1 MAVTSAS
8 DIAGIIDASAT
19 LAATITGIKRVY
31 DRVGEIPPVVGAN
44 DLPAILQSVT
54 ASDLPPATHNY
65 SVGSEYITHYWYLD
79 VLVHREGD
87 THAEQAA
94 LMPFI
99 PLVRAKFV
107 ANVQLNQP
115 QYVRECLPQN
125 HRFITLTFGDEAF
138 AAVRFLMRCRA
149 SSPVQFTDPA

>member
-8 DIAGIIDASAT
+8 DIAGMLAASAT
-19 LAATITGIKRVY
+19 LAASITGIKRVY
-31 DRVGEIPPVVGAN
+31 DKVGEIPPVVSDD
-44 DLPAILQSVT
+44 DLPAVLQSIT
-54 ASDLPPATHNY
+54 AADLPAATHNY
-65 SVGSEYITHYWYLD
+65 NVSREHLTHYWYLD
-79 VLVHREGD
+79 VLVHRAGD

-99 PLVRAKFV
+99 PLVQGKFV
-107 ANVQLNQP
+107 SNFHLNEP

-138 AAVRFLMRCRA
+138 ACVRFLMRCRA